1 MPLRPKLPPR
11 PRPRGR
17 LLARWT
23 LAIACCAALPC
34 LAAEPAAR
42 PADAGWILARL
53 ERPVP
58 SRTPFVEVRGSAL
71 LEAPLRVSGEYR
83 RPATDVL
90 VRVVRAPYVE
100 TTTLR
105 DGTIEIE
112 RNGKVRRFAL
122 SRAPELAGLQAGFG
136 ALLAGDRATLQRHYA
151 IDVDGTRADWTLRLV
166 PREAALK
173 ARLRGIVL
181 HGQGAELRC
190 IETQPVE
197 GDLQRTLLA
206 GTAAAAGDVRDP
218 AALAALCRGD

>member
-1 MPLRPKLPPR
+1 MRPPSSIKAR
-11 PRPRGR
+11 QRFAR
-17 LLARWT
+17 LL
-23 LAIACCAALPC
+23 LASLCCAALPC
-34 LAAEPAAR
+34 LAAEPA
-42 PADAGWILARL
+42 PGPVDAGWILARL

-58 SRTPFVEVRGSAL
+58 SRTPFLELRGSPL

-83 RPATDVL
+83 RPAVDVL
-90 VRVVRAPYVE
+90 VRVVRAPHPE

-105 DGTIEIE
+105 DGAIEIE

-136 ALLAGDRATLQRHYA
+136 ALLAGDRTTLEKHYA
-151 IDVDGTRADWTLRLV
+151 IKATGTRNDWVLTLSPTDTAL
-166 PREAALK
+166 AAK
-173 ARLRGIVL
+173 LRGIVL

-206 GTAAAAGDVRDP
+206 STAMAAADVADAG
-218 AALAALCRGD
+218 ALAALCRGD